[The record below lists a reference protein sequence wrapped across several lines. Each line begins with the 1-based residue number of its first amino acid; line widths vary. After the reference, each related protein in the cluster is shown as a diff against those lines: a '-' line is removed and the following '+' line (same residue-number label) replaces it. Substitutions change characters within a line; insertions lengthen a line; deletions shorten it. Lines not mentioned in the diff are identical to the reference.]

1 MKYAIIDMSSSSIS
15 LLAAEGEKTFDVI
28 LRERETI
35 SILHYMEGKNLSER
49 GVEKLAEILNKMKDV
64 CIKTG
69 VEKCYVISTASMR
82 NFENFEWVAE
92 ELKKR
97 AAVNVNLLDGEEEA
111 YCDLVSNA
119 RYKVLDRAVLIDIGG
134 GSIELCDFSRRKA
147 EALTCLDFGPIQLNG
162 KFVKNIHPD
171 EDEAREIRKYVKKK
185 LEKTELPADGA
196 FLHRRSRPV

>member
-82 NFENFEWVAE
+82 NFENFEWA
-92 ELKKR
+92 KKR
-97 AAVNVNLLDGEEEA
+97 PIATSSLTLGIKFWTAPF
-111 YCDLVSNA
+111 S
-119 RYKVLDRAVLIDIGG
+119 
-134 GSIELCDFSRRKA
+134 SISA
-147 EALTCLDFGPIQLNG
+147 E
-162 KFVKNIHPD
+162 
-171 EDEAREIRKYVKKK
+171 
-185 LEKTELPADGA
+185 PA
-196 FLHRRSRPV
+196 

>member
-134 GSIELCDFSRRKA
+134 ASIELCDFSRRKA

-162 KFVKNIHPD
+162 KFVKTFIPT
-171 EDEAREIRKYVKKK
+171 RTRRVKSANTLKRNWK
-185 LEKTELPADGA
+185 RQSSPPTVLSPPP
-196 FLHRRSRPV
+196 FSSV

>member
-119 RYKVLDRAVLIDIGG
+119 RYKFWTAPFSSISAGAVSSFAI
-134 GSIELCDFSRRKA
+134 FHAVKRR
-147 EALTCLDFGPIQLNG
+147 L
-162 KFVKNIHPD
+162 
-171 EDEAREIRKYVKKK
+171 
-185 LEKTELPADGA
+185 
-196 FLHRRSRPV
+196 

>member
-69 VEKCYVISTASMR
+69 VEKCYVISTASH
-82 NFENFEWVAE
+82 AE
-92 ELKKR
+92 
-97 AAVNVNLLDGEEEA
+97 
-111 YCDLVSNA
+111 
-119 RYKVLDRAVLIDIGG
+119 
-134 GSIELCDFSRRKA
+134 F
-147 EALTCLDFGPIQLNG
+147 
-162 KFVKNIHPD
+162 
-171 EDEAREIRKYVKKK
+171 
-185 LEKTELPADGA
+185 
-196 FLHRRSRPV
+196 